1 MPRTR
6 SCRRVGGISGY
17 ENGPVRS
24 RDHSSGHEW
33 QQDCEDEWG
42 AEDDWGEIGH
52 TLKLA
57 ALSPITTWTI
67 LGQAIWGEIKDEEAL
82 SLLLKEQISEEA
94 QRLEREAGARQGQRS
109 RSAQQAV
116 EQTECKDAL
125 PKHRQEQGKAPM
137 PHSSGREWLQDWED
151 EWGTVDD
158 WGEEAG
164 HTLKLAALSP
174 ITTWKILG
182 QAISGEIEDEEAVG
196 MLEREAGARH
206 A

>member
-17 ENGPVRS
+17 EKGPVRS

-42 AEDDWGEIGH
+42 AEDDWG
-52 TLKLA
+52 
-57 ALSPITTWTI
+57 
-67 LGQAIWGEIKDEEAL
+67 AI
-82 SLLLKEQISEEA
+82 
-94 QRLEREAGARQGQRS
+94 
-109 RSAQQAV
+109 
-116 EQTECKDAL
+116 
-125 PKHRQEQGKAPM
+125 
-137 PHSSGREWLQDWED
+137 
-151 EWGTVDD
+151 
-158 WGEEAG
+158 G

-182 QAISGEIEDEEAVG
+182 QAISGEIEDEEALV
-196 MLEREAGARH
+196 MLEGEAGARH